1 MQLSQVQPL
10 RKSGLY
16 LPGNLKEG
24 DYTRKSRVIWTPDGE
39 VSIPRRKRKAKRG
52 LTGSVRQVWAKDET
66 GKLILFDPIGEA
78 NTISDGALYD
88 ILQFFAGY
96 WSNSQGVSFGSS
108 YTGSAGP
115 AVFGPWYNDGTYIFP
130 NINDLNSLYDGT
142 NTYYAD
148 ASLTQLA
155 WTLFGNLWF
164 LNGVSG
170 GMTGS
175 HIPSAG
181 LGAGFYPS
189 SADSYQYYFADGWI
203 SESQSQSLSPNTTIS
218 DSVSNATSGTPQIAH
233 TLTLSLSSSGTG
245 FTFDGIAW
253 LPQNAFYRQNQG
265 NSGGSFYSAG
275 ATPSL
280 IGNAYGSYPVVTATW
295 GSASTTPSTLDDLM
309 VAALWVPGYAVTLN
323 PGGSW
328 GFTYTFQM

>member
-164 LNGVSG
+164 LNGYQHQHHA
-170 GMTGS
+170 GS
-175 HIPSAG
+175 N
-181 LGAGFYPS
+181 
-189 SADSYQYYFADGWI
+189 W
-203 SESQSQSLSPNTTIS
+203 
-218 DSVSNATSGTPQIAH
+218 
-233 TLTLSLSSSGTG
+233 
-245 FTFDGIAW
+245 
-253 LPQNAFYRQNQG
+253 
-265 NSGGSFYSAG
+265 
-275 ATPSL
+275 
-280 IGNAYGSYPVVTATW
+280 
-295 GSASTTPSTLDDLM
+295 
-309 VAALWVPGYAVTLN
+309 
-323 PGGSW
+323 
-328 GFTYTFQM
+328 